1 MTLHPDVTGVFVS
14 WKNLFLQS
22 RSQRTDIYQKNLFIL
37 QAVMLLEYNF
47 FFLKERKWSIT
58 LSHQQRVFSSDLAIF
73 PLNGQQSRDC
83 SYSFGSLCYRC
94 TSIML
99 GRRSSYLIDLLL
111 CYSTIFICS
120 CSCVIQQIFTLPL
133 CPRKHWETSVFIWN
147 TIEFSPY
154 AQTMKF
160 GRHA

>member
-1 MTLHPDVTGVFVS
+1 MYLERIYFSRAGVRGQTFIK
-14 WKNLFLQS
+14 KNYLSCKLSCYLNITFSFLRKGS
-22 RSQRTDIYQKNLFIL
+22 GLLPCHTSKEFSQVIWP
-37 QAVMLLEYNF
+37 
-47 FFLKERKWSIT
+47 FFLSM
-58 LSHQQRVFSSDLAIF
+58 A
-73 PLNGQQSRDC
+73 SRADC

-133 CPRKHWETSVFIWN
+133 CPRKHWETSVFI
-147 TIEFSPY
+147 
-154 AQTMKF
+154 
-160 GRHA
+160 